1 MKILADFYLYNIKK
15 ENVPYNS
22 DTKLSLVIK
31 DIDEFLNIS
40 DKNINFEVLVIK
52 CSELYEILNQKGDI
66 PLYEMLKINK
76 KFKICYGGYIK
87 FRIIYNSKEQFTLFE
102 IGKNQKESNNGY
114 INKLFL
120 VYDFIVKFLTIEEK
134 LNLSLINKKSYK
146 IFFEKKLFQSDITFK
161 NICLDEE
168 EEHKKLI
175 NFKKLFGGHSLG
187 LYEVKKLGMY
197 VGKKYIYLLIQS
209 IETYNVEIMKLNKTN
224 IEEHEIIFRDNWTN
238 YYLFDNTVYQIKNT
252 KEKIKLNKIGKNE
265 EINFISINVTNLGE
279 EFDSEYFYYYKE
291 TKEVYIVTS
300 ELKIYKFNK
309 GKKKLNLFFD
319 ESKKLK
325 KFKDFTKLCKI
336 RNYWKY
342 YKFIGNKFFL
352 SLLKFHIF
360 DITNKKLILSFPEI
374 RGVEFVQKIEKY
386 YYVVDYRFGYLL
398 SEKNF
403 EMKYKLKKYSNEL
416 CCNSLLRIDSCLNYM
431 QTTMNDYI
439 IENKINKNNKNWYK
453 KIKLK
458 NLFFKF
464 NNQYLCSDYY
474 NDREA
479 LYIKLYGLSDEK
491 NKSIESIKR
500 IRIKSDKFIKKLKF
514 EDNIKGKIKNE
525 IINNIKYYLYFNGLG
540 DFVINMNEYFWV
552 YHYIDDTGSENNI
565 NNISDVE
572 KKILFTYNK
581 IIIKANDIMRY
592 EKVIFYDKIFIVWKQ
607 KSLKILYYEL
617 NNNYMNI
624 KKDSPKEKN
633 KFNINVK
640 ILQLDDI
647 EDGENIEIETPI
659 FLFQSSHKLFL
670 ITIFSEENHSYDLYE
685 IKIEKEKV
693 KLSNCLVIK
702 MNNNESIINN
712 ESFVFAKFILNQ
724 KYLVIFSSY
733 NLYLYKNN
741 ENKKNVYDEIK
752 RKEHNIIGHFR
763 VKELYEEDTCFIAQD
778 DRTKDCLF
786 FDVMPWIQE

>member
-1 MKILADFYLYNIKK
+1 MKILADFYLYNTKK
-15 ENVPYNS
+15 ENVSYNL
-22 DTKLSLVIK
+22 DIKLSAIIK
-31 DIDEFLNIS
+31 DINEFLKVS

-66 PLYEMLKINK
+66 PLYELLKINK

-87 FRIIYNSKEQFTLFE
+87 FKIIYNSKEQFTIFE
-102 IGKNQKESNNGY
+102 KNQKEMNNGN

-120 VYDFIVKFLTIEEK
+120 VYDFLMKYLTIEER
-134 LNLSLINKKSYK
+134 LNLSLINKNSYK
-146 IFFEKKLFQSDITFK
+146 TFLEKKLFQTDITFK

-168 EEHKKLI
+168 ETHKKLI

-197 VGKKYIYLLIQS
+197 VGEKYIYLLIQS
-209 IETYNVEIMKLNKTN
+209 VETYNVEILKLNKTN

-252 KEKIKLNKIGKNE
+252 KEKTKLNKINKNE
-265 EINFISINVTNLGE
+265 EINFLSINVTNLGD

-291 TKEVYIVTS
+291 TKEIYIVTS

-309 GKKKLNLFFD
+309 GKKKLKLFFD

-325 KFKDFTKLCKI
+325 KFKDFTNLCKI

-374 RGVEFVQKIEKY
+374 RGVESIQKIEKY
-386 YYVVDYRFGYLL
+386 YYVVDYRFRYLL
-398 SEKNF
+398 NEKNL
-403 EMKYKLKKYSNEL
+403 EMIFKLKKYNNEL
-416 CCNSLLRIDSCLNYM
+416 CSNSLLRTDPFLNYM

-439 IENKINKNNKNWYK
+439 IDCKIDKDNKNWNK

-464 NNQYLCSDYY
+464 NHRYLCSDYF
-474 NDREA
+474 NDSYA
-479 LYIKLYGLSDEK
+479 LYIKLFEISNIN

-500 IRIKSDKFIKKLKF
+500 IRIKSDKFLKKLKF

-525 IINNIKYYLYFNGLG
+525 IINNIKYHLYFNGLG
-540 DFVINMNEYFWV
+540 DFVINMNEYFWI
-552 YHYIDDTGSENNI
+552 YHYIDEIKSENGI
-565 NNISDVE
+565 NNIIDE
-572 KKILFTYNK
+572 KKNILYTYNK
-581 IIIKANDIMRY
+581 IIIKTNDIIRY
-592 EKVIFYDKIFIVWKQ
+592 ENIIFYDKIFIVWKQ

-617 NNNYMNI
+617 DNSDLNY
-624 KKDSPKEKN
+624 KKEKKEEKN
-633 KFNINVK
+633 KFNKNVK
-640 ILQLDDI
+640 ILQINDNDLD
-647 EDGENIEIETPI
+647 NIEIETPI
-659 FLFQSSHKLFL
+659 FLFQSSKKLFL
-670 ITIFSEENHSYDLYE
+670 FTNFSEENYSYDLYE
-685 IKIEKEKV
+685 IKIAKEKI
-693 KLSNCLVIK
+693 LLLNCHIIK
-702 MNNNESIINN
+702 MNKKESLQNNESLI
-712 ESFVFAKFILNQ
+712 FAKFILNQ
-724 KYLVIFSSY
+724 KFLVVFSSY

-741 ENKKNVYDEIK
+741 ESKTNDYNEIK

-763 VKELYEEDTCFIAQD
+763 VKELYEEETCFIAQD
-778 DRTKDCLF
+778 DRNKDCYF